1 MYTRNDK
8 LVSNTYPAFLKTF
21 EKVSKGRNISEKLFD
36 ISEHDEF
43 FTALNKVIQEI
54 YDGTNP
60 HKVINIYDDSSTLLF
75 KTDFNDIGFF
85 LLETNKYLILLDIIE
100 MKRFDGIFELIP
112 STVKNYDIYVKN
124 ANIGGKN
131 YKVANTYNAFSSFV
145 KLNNLEVNLDLN
157 RAFYD
162 RFLQSLNTTS
172 GLDVIIDADRSLEEF
187 NVDENGN
194 IINTNMIFNYVVTDD
209 LIIVTEY
216 GSF

>member
-43 FTALNKVIQEI
+43 FTVLNKVIQEV

-60 HKVINIYDDSSTLLF
+60 HKVINIYDDSSALLF

-157 RAFYD
+157 RVFYD

-172 GLDVIIDADRSLEEF
+172 GLDVIIDADRSVEEF